1 MPSEPELKRA
11 VMESQSAKMM
21 DLIFRLKSKCIEN
34 ETEIMKESQLSR
46 SEFNGIERLNA
57 GELISG
63 KLFSEKLD
71 LSPSRA
77 SRIVER
83 MVQKGFLVRNFDSS
97 DRRKCQI
104 ALSDK
109 GLKVKRQIKQMRSSC
124 ERKFEKMFSPQE
136 IESFSQSIKKTIK
149 IL

>member
-1 MPSEPELKRA
+1 MKP
-11 VMESQSAKMM
+11 QSDKMM

-34 ETEIMKESQLSR
+34 ETEIMKESKLSQ
-46 SEFNGIERLNA
+46 SEFNGIVKMNP

-63 KLFSEKLD
+63 KHFSEKLD

-83 MVQKGFLVRNFDSS
+83 MVQKGFLLRNFDSR

-104 ALSDK
+104 ALSNR
-109 GLKVKRQIKQMRSSC
+109 GLEIKRQIELMRSSC
-124 ERKFEKMFSPQE
+124 EKKFQKMFSPQE
-136 IESFSQSIKKTIK
+136 IQSFTRSIKKTIK

>member
-1 MPSEPELKRA
+1 
-11 VMESQSAKMM
+11 MM

-34 ETEIMKESQLSR
+34 ETEIMNESDLSK
-46 SEFNGIERLNA
+46 SEFNGIEKLNP
-57 GELISG
+57 GEVISG
-63 KLFSEKLD
+63 KHFSEKMD

-83 MVQKGFLVRNFDSS
+83 MVQKGFILRNFDTR

-104 ALSDK
+104 TLSEK
-109 GLKVKRQIKQMRSSC
+109 GLSVKRRIKRMRSTC
-124 ERKFEKMFSPQE
+124 EKKFLKMFTPQE
-136 IESFSQSIKKTIK
+136 IESFSQSIEKTIK

>member
-1 MPSEPELKRA
+1 
-11 VMESQSAKMM
+11 MESQSDQMM

-34 ETEIMKESQLSR
+34 ETKIMKESNLSQ
-46 SEFNGIERLNA
+46 SEFNGIENLNP

-63 KLFSEKLD
+63 KHFSEKLD

-83 MVQKGFLVRNFDSS
+83 MVQKGFLLRNFDSR

-104 ALSDK
+104 SLSDK
-109 GLKVKRQIKQMRSSC
+109 GLKIKRQIKMMRSSC
-124 ERKFEKMFSPQE
+124 EKKFQKMFSPRE
-136 IESFSQSIKKTIK
+136 IETFSRSIKKTIK